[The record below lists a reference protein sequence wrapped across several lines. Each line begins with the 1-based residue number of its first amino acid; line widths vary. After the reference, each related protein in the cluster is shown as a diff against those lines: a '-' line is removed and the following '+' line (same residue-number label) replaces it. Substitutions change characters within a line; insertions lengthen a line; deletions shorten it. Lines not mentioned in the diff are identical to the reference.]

1 MYKSSID
8 IFTVSQERN
17 HLESVGKMKDFVAN
31 KLRSLK
37 AQKAAL
43 SNRMYTYRLLTY
55 LLSPHAIY

>member
-31 KLRSLK
+31 KLRYQIPDKHTIVDIFSLK
-37 AQKAAL
+37 
-43 SNRMYTYRLLTY
+43 
-55 LLSPHAIY
+55 

>member
-1 MYKSSID
+1 MYKSLID

-43 SNRMYTYRLLTY
+43 SNRMYTYR
-55 LLSPHAIY
+55 

>member
-1 MYKSSID
+1 MYSSSIY
-8 IFTVSQERN
+8 IFTVSQERHN
-17 HLESVGKMKDFVAN
+17 LESVGKMKDFVAN

-43 SNRMYTYRLLTY
+43 SKRMYIYRLLTY